1 MSVTHCEKDE
11 FERRAFPRFKAQ
23 CPLHYFTQDAG
34 TWNEAVLEDY
44 SAGGV
49 CFLSNETLSQNTKIT
64 LQITK
69 NAGSSAGTNAGT
81 PVPPMAASA
90 IVVRCELDEQH
101 RYKVACK
108 LTRVRD
114 DSVRRPDYLRR

>member
-1 MSVTHCEKDE
+1 MSVTHCEKNE

-23 CPLHYFTQDAG
+23 CPLHYFTQDGG

-49 CFLSNETLSQNTKIT
+49 CFFSNETLLQNTKIT
-64 LQITK
+64 LQIMK
-69 NAGSSAGTNAGT
+69 NAGLNAGT

-90 IVVRCELDEQH
+90 IVVRCELDDEH

-114 DSVRRPDYLRR
+114 DNIRRPDYLRR

>member
-1 MSVTHCEKDE
+1 MSVTHCEKNE

-23 CPLHYFTQDAG
+23 CLLHYFTQDGGA
-34 TWNEAVLEDY
+34 WNEAVLEDY
-44 SAGGV
+44 SASGV
-49 CFLSNETLSQNTKIT
+49 CFLSDETLLQNTKIT
-64 LQITK
+64 LQIMK
-69 NAGSSAGTNAGT
+69 NTGHNTGT

-90 IVVRCELDEQH
+90 VVVRCELDEQH

-114 DSVRRPDYLRR
+114 DSIRKPDYLRR